1 MSGFLSVSRCPS
13 VKVRVWR
20 SAAGLRGRRWVGSIR
35 STLNPFSTSANVW
48 LRLRA
53 AKRGW
58 GGRGHL
64 PLRPGGHRA
73 TRPGPPHGREPGH
86 AHQSGRDVP
95 SKKRGETSWEGRCE
109 RSALEILWFIFI
121 FRESHT
127 SSGTSSMTSWSNRLT
142 RCEPFG
148 WIDISEI
155 CLPWCNFNV
164 ALDRSCTVWR

>member
-35 STLNPFSTSANVW
+35 SILNRFSTSANVW

-58 GGRGHL
+58 RGRGHL

-109 RSALEILWFIFI
+109 RSTLEMLLFFFFI
-121 FRESHT
+121 FRESLT
-127 SSGTSSMTSWSNRLT
+127 SSGTSSMTSWSNPLT
-142 RCEPFG
+142 RWKPLVG
-148 WIDISEI
+148 LISVKYV
-155 CLPWCNFNV
+155 CCGVTLM
-164 ALDRSCTVWR
+164 LR